1 MLQEN
6 TFDPARITRE
16 EEDGVGA
23 YYYPVE
29 GAVRPAVLTWRSGGG
44 RAAAD
49 EVRVVDHT
57 FTPPEARGRGI
68 AAGLVEAIVADARAE
83 GFRIA
88 PLCPYVVRAFGKN
101 PDWADIR
108 ADLPR

>member
-1 MLQEN
+1 MSDEN
-6 TFDPARITRE
+6 SFDPARISRE
-16 EEDGVGA
+16 EEDGTGA
-23 YYYPVE
+23 YVYPVE
-29 GAVRPAVLTWRSGGG
+29 GAARPAVLTWRG
-44 RAAAD
+44 AAD
-49 EVRVVDHT
+49 DVRVVDHT

-101 PDWADIR
+101 PAWADVR

>member
-1 MLQEN
+1 MSQES
-6 TFDPARITRE
+6 TFDPALITRE
-16 EEDGVGA
+16 KEDGIGA

-29 GAVRPAVLTWRSGGG
+29 GAVRPAVLTWR
-44 RAAAD
+44 AAAD
-49 EVRVVDHT
+49 DVRVVDHT